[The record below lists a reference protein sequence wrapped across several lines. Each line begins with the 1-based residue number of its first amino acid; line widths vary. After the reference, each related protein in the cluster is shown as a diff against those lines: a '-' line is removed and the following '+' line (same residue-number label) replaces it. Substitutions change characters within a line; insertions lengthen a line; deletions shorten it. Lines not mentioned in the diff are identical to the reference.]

1 MNKTKNVFE
10 HWTEKKNGGEN
21 KEFTEEI
28 SVLEP
33 PQSVELGSLIKK
45 TLGPLADDYSIRILS
60 ATQGKGK
67 TIRELSRELDIPIAT
82 CYRRI
87 TELLEAS
94 LLTTVG
100 RKLTQEGKRA
110 SVLKSNIANI
120 EVSFSAEDG
129 KLKVV
134 IKHSRT

>member
-33 PQSVELGSLIKK
+33 PQSVELGSLITK